1 VSRAQ
6 RAGDLANR
14 MSVSDPFEP
23 MYSRTA
29 DSTAAEAAAFSAR
42 MSADTANSPYA
53 AAVFAGGGCRCFW
66 QIGFW
71 SVVADEIGLAPR
83 RLVGV
88 SAGAAFAVAAAIG
101 RIDDVLHDFKARA
114 AANPGNFVPRN
125 RRAPGERAF
134 PHERIYGGLLRDHI
148 GPAELDHVQHRQEF
162 SALLAHP
169 HPWLGARR
177 GLALG
182 VVATVLNQKERL
194 VHARWGRRFG
204 FAPALVSARDCET
217 PEALVEL
224 ILQSSCVPPIM
235 PYYRRG
241 GRPVIDGGVIDNA
254 PAALVD
260 HEGPTLVLLS
270 FPHRPTNRE
279 EGPRRTY
286 VQPSGPIP
294 ISQWDYTNPE
304 GVQRT
309 FDLGRADGERFLARW
324 TEVRDGLG

>member
-1 VSRAQ
+1 MS
-6 RAGDLANR
+6 NR
-14 MSVSDPFEP
+14 ETYEGSASPDAFGA
-23 MYSRTA
+23 TA
-29 DSTAAEAAAFSAR
+29 DS
-42 MSADTANSPYA
+42 PYA
-53 AAVFAGGGCRCFW
+53 SAVFAGGGCRCFW

-71 SVVADEIGLAPR
+71 SVAAPELGLAPR

-101 RIDDVLHDFKARA
+101 RIDEVLEDFKSRVD
-114 AANPGNFVPRN
+114 ANPTNFVPRKD
-125 RRAPGERAF
+125 RSPGESAF
-134 PHERIYGGLLRDHI
+134 PHERIYGGLLREHI
-148 GPAELDHVQHRQEF
+148 GEAELAHVQHRQEF

-169 HPWLGARR
+169 HRMLGARR

-182 VVATVLNQKERL
+182 VVATVLNQRERF

-204 FAPALVSARDCET
+204 FSPALVSAKDCET
-217 PEALVEL
+217 PEALVQL

-254 PAALVD
+254 PADLVD
-260 HEGPTLVLLS
+260 GEGPTLVLLS
-270 FPHRPTNRE
+270 YPHGPTNRE

-286 VQPSGPIP
+286 VQPSQDIP
-294 ISQWDYTNPE
+294 ISQWNYTDPE

-309 FDLGRADGERFLARW
+309 FDLGRADAERFLARW
-324 TEVRDGLG
+324 DEVREGLG

>member
-1 VSRAQ
+1 MPPLES
-6 RAGDLANR
+6 DLMPA
-14 MSVSDPFEP
+14 SP
-23 MYSRTA
+23 
-29 DSTAAEAAAFSAR
+29 SATQHVD
-42 MSADTANSPYA
+42 AILASPYGA
-53 AAVFAGGGCRCFW
+53 VVFAGGGCRCFW

-71 SVVADEIGLAPR
+71 EVVAPEIGLAPR

-101 RIDDVLHDFKARA
+101 RIGEVLEDFKARVD
-114 AANPGNFVPRN
+114 ANPTNYVARKARGT
-125 RRAPGERAF
+125 GERAF
-134 PHERIYGGLLRDHI
+134 PHERIYGGVLRDHI
-148 GPAELDHVQHRQEF
+148 GEAELEHLQHRQEF

-169 HPWLGARR
+169 HRRLGAKR

-204 FAPALVSARDCET
+204 FTPALVSARDCET
-217 PEALVEL
+217 PADLVEL

-254 PAALVD
+254 PADLVKQ
-260 HEGPTLVLLS
+260 HEPTLVLLS
-270 FPHRPTNRE
+270 YPHRRTNRD
-279 EGPRRTY
+279 EGAHRTY
-286 VQPSGPIP
+286 VQPSADIP
-294 ISQWDYTNPE
+294 ISQWDYTDPD

-324 TEVRDGLG
+324 AAVRDGLATR